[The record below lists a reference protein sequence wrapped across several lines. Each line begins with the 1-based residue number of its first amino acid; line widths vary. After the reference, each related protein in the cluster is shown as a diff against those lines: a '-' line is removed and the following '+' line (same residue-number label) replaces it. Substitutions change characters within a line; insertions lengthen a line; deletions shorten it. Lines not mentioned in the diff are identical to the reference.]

1 MRTVLGFVAGALLL
15 GAVAVASAQSI
26 EGTIVRIDP
35 QSRVV
40 MLEDGRMYRV
50 TPSTVLVVDNR
61 PAQIATL
68 QPGQR
73 VVIQSGEV
81 VALRDGQYVT
91 VSPAPAAVPQA
102 PATVITQAPPPAVVT
117 QAPAVVTPAPATAV
131 PAGVR
136 QTIHG
141 RIDEVERNGEVTI
154 RTESDT
160 FEVKLNPDV
169 MRHLKKGDAVTLDL
183 TFSPPGAPAA
193 SPR

>member
-1 MRTVLGFVAGALLL
+1 MRRVLGFVAGALLL
-15 GAVAVASAQSI
+15 GTVAVASAQSI

-91 VSPAPAAVPQA
+91 VSPAPGAVTQA
-102 PATVITQAPPPAVVT
+102 PATVITPAPPPAVVA
-117 QAPAVVTPAPATAV
+117 QAPATAVAV

-141 RIDEVERNGEVTI
+141 RLAEVERNGEVKI
-154 RTESDT
+154 RTDDDT

-169 MRHLKKGDAVTLDL
+169 MRHLKKGDTVTIDL
-183 TFSPPGAPAA
+183 TFSPAGSPAA

>member
-1 MRTVLGFVAGALLL
+1 MRAVYGFVAGALLL
-15 GAVAVASAQSI
+15 GTVAVASAQSI

-81 VALRDGQYVT
+81 VALRDGQYVAVT
-91 VSPAPAAVPQA
+91 PAPGAVTQA
-102 PATVITQAPPPAVVT
+102 PPTVITQAPPPAVVT
-117 QAPAVVTPAPATAV
+117 QAPATAV
-131 PAGVR
+131 PVGVR

-141 RIDEVERNGEVTI
+141 RLAEVERNGEVKI
-154 RTESDT
+154 RTDDDT

-169 MRHLKKGDAVTLDL
+169 MRHLKKGDTVTIDL
-183 TFSPPGAPAA
+183 TFSPAGAPAA